1 MNEIIPTILTKDPN
15 ELREKLLLLDGIVP
29 KVQIDVID
37 GIFVGN
43 KTFDL
48 SALKDFDHQLK
59 TELHLMVKDPLD
71 WINRSRDVLA
81 DRITGQIEMMSDLK
95 FFLEEVAASGME
107 VGLAIDLETNIE
119 KIPADLYP
127 LADQVLLMAVKA
139 GYSGQEFNPTVL
151 DKIRGIRAIGGSLV
165 QIGIDGGLNEGNI
178 LKCKEAGA
186 NVFYVGK
193 TFWEAG
199 DLKARYEELTA
210 LIK

>member
-1 MNEIIPTILTKDPN
+1 
-15 ELREKLLLLDGIVP
+15 
-29 KVQIDVID
+29 
-37 GIFVGN
+37 
-43 KTFDL
+43 
-48 SALKDFDHQLK
+48 
-59 TELHLMVKDPLD
+59 MVKDPLD

>member
-1 MNEIIPTILTKDPN
+1 
-15 ELREKLLLLDGIVP
+15 
-29 KVQIDVID
+29 
-37 GIFVGN
+37 
-43 KTFDL
+43 
-48 SALKDFDHQLK
+48 
-59 TELHLMVKDPLD
+59 
-71 WINRSRDVLA
+71 
-81 DRITGQIEMMSDLK
+81 
-95 FFLEEVAASGME
+95 
-107 VGLAIDLETNIE
+107 
-119 KIPADLYP
+119 
-127 LADQVLLMAVKA
+127 MAVKA

>member
-1 MNEIIPTILTKDPN
+1 
-15 ELREKLLLLDGIVP
+15 
-29 KVQIDVID
+29 
-37 GIFVGN
+37 
-43 KTFDL
+43 
-48 SALKDFDHQLK
+48 
-59 TELHLMVKDPLD
+59 
-71 WINRSRDVLA
+71 
-81 DRITGQIEMMSDLK
+81 MSDLK

>member
-59 TELHLMVKDPLD
+59 TALHLMVKDPLD